1 MNDVQGSRV
10 NYTLSILIG
19 VIIVSL
25 IIGGVAG
32 YLIGY
37 SSISSKIDDMHKQL
51 SSIERQMSYL
61 QNQLNIYRNTNQT
74 IYVSTGN
81 VSIPKLYEEVKD
93 SIVLIRGIKVYYD
106 SLGNPISYTYVQGSG
121 FVYNYSKQMVIL
133 TNYHVVYNDV
143 NITVTFIDGDEYPA
157 TVIGSDPYADLAVLT
172 AKAPA
177 YEFKPIKIAS
187 SSTLKVGEAVVA
199 VGNPFGLTGTITTGI
214 ISQLGRS
221 ISTELGGGYVMAD
234 IIQISAPINPGSS
247 GGPLLN
253 LNGQVIG
260 ITTAIVAGSQGIG
273 FAIPS
278 NTILREI
285 SYLVNKGT
293 YNLHPWLGIRG
304 VDMNYEIAK
313 AMHTNVTYG
322 WLVINV
328 IKGGPAD
335 KAGLRGGNKEVE
347 IAGER
352 VIIGGDIIIGVNG
365 VRVTGIDSLSS
376 YLEEY
381 TMPGQSITLTIVRDN
396 QMMNITLILGARP
409 PLFSSGG

>member
-1 MNDVQGSRV
+1 MSNVQESRV
-10 NYTLSILIG
+10 NHSLAVLIG
-19 VIIVSL
+19 IIIASL
-25 IIGGVAG
+25 LVGGIVG
-32 YLIGY
+32 YVIGY
-37 SSISSKIDDMHKQL
+37 SRISGEIKDMRKQL
-51 SSIERQMSYL
+51 SSLETQVSYL
-61 QNQLNIYRNTNQT
+61 QTQLNTYRNINQT
-74 IYVSTGN
+74 TYTSSGN
-81 VSIPKLYEEVKD
+81 VSISKLYEQVKD
-93 SIVLIRGIKVYYD
+93 SIVLIRGIRAYY
-106 SLGNPISYTYVQGSG
+106 SPGNPVSNIYVQGSG
-121 FVYNYSKQMVIL
+121 FVYNYSDQMIIL

-172 AKAPA
+172 ADAPA
-177 YEFKPIKIAS
+177 YEYKPIKIVS
-187 SSTLKVGEAVVA
+187 SSTLRVGEPVVA
-199 VGNPFGLTGTITTGI
+199 VGNPFGLTGSITTGI

-221 ISTELGGGYVMAD
+221 ISTELSGGYVIAD

-285 SYLVNKGT
+285 SYLVDKGA
-293 YNLHPWLGIRG
+293 YNLHPWLGIKG
-304 VDMNYEIAK
+304 IDMNYEIAK
-313 AMHTNVTYG
+313 AMHTNITYG
-322 WLVINV
+322 WLIIDV

-335 KAGLRGGNKEVE
+335 KAGLRGGTEEVE

-352 VIIGGDIIIGVNG
+352 VTIGGDIIIGVNG
-365 VRVTGIDSLSS
+365 VRVIGIDSLSS

-381 TMPGQSITLTIVRDN
+381 TMPGQSINLTIVRDN
-396 QMMNITLILGARP
+396 HVMNVTLELGARP
-409 PLFSSGG
+409 PLESSNE

>member
-1 MNDVQGSRV
+1 MNNVQESRV
-10 NYTLSILIG
+10 NHSLTILVG

-25 IIGGVAG
+25 FIGGGVG

-37 SSISSKIDDMHKQL
+37 SNISKKIDNMQKQL
-51 SSIERQMSYL
+51 SSLEGQVSYL
-61 QNQLNIYRNTNQT
+61 QSQLNVYRNINQT
-74 IYVSTGN
+74 TYVSTGN
-81 VSIPKLYEEVKD
+81 ISIPKLYEQVKE
-93 SIVLIRGIKVYYD
+93 SIVLIRGIRVYYD
-106 SLGNPISYTYVQGSG
+106 SLGNLVSSMYVQGSG
-121 FVYNYSKQMVIL
+121 FVYNYSNQMVIL

-172 AKAPA
+172 AEAPA
-177 YEFKPIKIAS
+177 HEYKPIKIAS
-187 SSTLKVGEAVVA
+187 SSMLKVGEAVVA

-285 SYLVNKGT
+285 SYLVNEGT
-293 YNLHPWLGIRG
+293 YNLHPWLGIKG
-304 VDMNYEIAK
+304 INMNYEIAK
-313 AMHTNVTYG
+313 AMHTNITYG
-322 WLVINV
+322 WLVVDV

-335 KAGLRGGNKEVE
+335 KAGLRGGTEEVE
-347 IAGER
+347 IAGGR
-352 VIIGGDIIIGVNG
+352 VTIGGDIIIGVNG
-365 VRVTGIDSLSS
+365 VKVTGIDSLSS

-381 TMPGQSITLTIVRDN
+381 TMPGQSVNLTIVRDN
-396 QMMNITLILGARP
+396 QVMNVTLQLGARP
-409 PLFSSGG
+409 PLESSNG